1 MLTNAVRI
9 VSDGF
14 LRIHPSFQSL
24 IAQMRAAQHSEG
36 KLIKNKKMEGGS
48 FDLIDSM
55 LLALLHYYFSLE
67 LQK

>member
-1 MLTNAVRI
+1 MLTNAIRF

-14 LRIHPSFQSL
+14 LRIHTSFQNL

-36 KLIKNKKMEGGS
+36 KLIKNNIEGRS
-48 FDLIDSM
+48 FDLIDS
-55 LLALLHYYFSLE
+55 LFLVLLHYYFSLE